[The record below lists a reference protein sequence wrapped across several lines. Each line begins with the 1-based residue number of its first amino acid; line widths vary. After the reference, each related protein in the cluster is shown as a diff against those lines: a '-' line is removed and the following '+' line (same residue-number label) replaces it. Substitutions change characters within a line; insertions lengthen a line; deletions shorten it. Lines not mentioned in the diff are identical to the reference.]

1 MIEQETR
8 KMMGILQS
16 EALNSGYDAKGC
28 FTPLKQQGAFA
39 KGQTKTAH
47 VEEEVPPLLGENGK
61 IEKRRNYPRRIFENF
76 TVEIAIFV
84 FTPTILMKR
93 KKITTCA
100 VGLGR
105 IASRTGKDIIDGVV
119 VDEEAVG
126 SGAKILHGEAA
137 LAHYLSQHLIG
148 NLEGIFAPGV
158 TYLNSLSSFFAS
170 KCNMSFGSTC
180 HEQIHW
186 AHKRCHGF
194 DQLFLAETL
203 DVVQDIDWVISLGNA
218 FAKQY
223 ELYTYD
229 DEHSA
234 LLHRK
239 LIT

>member
-1 MIEQETR
+1 MQIPNE
-8 KMMGILQS
+8 
-16 EALNSGYDAKGC
+16 
-28 FTPLKQQGAFA
+28 
-39 KGQTKTAH
+39 
-47 VEEEVPPLLGENGK
+47 
-61 IEKRRNYPRRIFENF
+61 
-76 TVEIAIFV
+76 
-84 FTPTILMKR
+84 
-93 KKITTCA
+93 
-100 VGLGR
+100 
-105 IASRTGKDIIDGVV
+105 RTGKDIIDGVV

-148 NLEGIFAPGV
+148 NLEGIFAPGWIGYGNAYAPKEADDQAMFV
-158 TYLNSLSSFFAS
+158 FFAS

-203 DVVQDIDWVISLGNA
+203 DVVQDIDWVISLGND

-234 LLHRK
+234 LLHRVLFNALAVFALREINLSK
-239 LIT
+239 VTFSTTTFYLRR